1 MDAGKKITG
10 LVKTGGSVIAGQ
22 VAAQLVTDL
31 AIKQVGGK
39 LPDVVIQAASVAG
52 PIALGFGIGLI
63 SKNENVQMAGIGCV
77 AAGVGKAVSMLVP
90 AGSDVGKYLPFADSD
105 PGYATYHDVESQLML
120 DAGRQYDAIGR
131 GGYDAEEVTIISDL
145 SQLA

>member
-1 MDAGKKITG
+1 MQRKTFFKNPSGPSHGSGTSSNTAMDAGKKITG

-52 PIALGFGIGLI
+52 PIALGFGIGLL

-77 AAGVGKAVSMLVP
+77 AAGVGKASWIASLSAPTVS
-90 AGSDVGKYLPFADSD
+90 
-105 PGYATYHDVESQLML
+105 
-120 DAGRQYDAIGR
+120 
-131 GGYDAEEVTIISDL
+131 VTICCPFPL
-145 SQLA
+145 SKLIIMKPSTEATRIRVTK